1 MVNFD
6 DQPISS
12 DGYGGAGE
20 WRYFVAL
27 AGAVAGINDDGQVA
41 EALDGRHDAEIEC
54 VAGVIGESP
63 HSALAENYVVVA
75 LAHDVLGGHE
85 KFFERCRDAAFQQ
98 DGFAGASGALEQREV
113 LHVAGADLDDIGVLV
128 DEVERLVIDGF
139 SDDEQSEA
147 VADFGHDLQTF
158 FAQALKGIR
167 GSARFVRSAAKELG
181 SGTGDALGDFER
193 LIASLDAARAGDDGE
208 VGASDGYGR
217 TFQVRI

>member
-1 MVNFD
+1 MHFNN
-6 DQPISS
+6 QPIGS

-41 EALDGRHDAEIEC
+41 KALDGRHDAEIEC

-85 KFFERCRDAAFQQ
+85 KFFERCRDAALQE
-98 DGFAGASGALEQREV
+98 DGLAGASGALEQREV
-113 LHVAGADLDDIGVLV
+113 LHVAGANLDDVGVLV

-139 SDDEQSEA
+139 GDDEQSEA
-147 VADFGHDLQTF
+147 VANFGHDLQTF
-158 FAQALKGIR
+158 FAQTLKGIR
-167 GSARFVRSAAKELG
+167 RCARFVGAAAEELG
-181 SGTGDALGDFER
+181 SGTGDALGDLKG
-193 LIASLDAARAGDDGE
+193 LIASLDAARAGDNGE
-208 VGASDGYGR
+208 VGTSYGYGR